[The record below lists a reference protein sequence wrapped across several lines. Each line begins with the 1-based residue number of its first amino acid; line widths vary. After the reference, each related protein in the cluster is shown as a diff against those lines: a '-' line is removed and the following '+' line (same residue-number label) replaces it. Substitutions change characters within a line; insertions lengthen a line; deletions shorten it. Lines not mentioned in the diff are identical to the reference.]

1 MICVNLHNSYLKV
14 DNVVIWWLA
23 TISRLRDLVGF
34 ERWVF
39 GGKLRE
45 GVGRWRSWNVGRNE
59 MK

>member
-23 TISRLRDLVGF
+23 TISRPRDLVGF
-34 ERWVF
+34 ERWEIK
-39 GGKLRE
+39 GGSGVDGDLGMLE
-45 GVGRWRSWNVGRNE
+45 G